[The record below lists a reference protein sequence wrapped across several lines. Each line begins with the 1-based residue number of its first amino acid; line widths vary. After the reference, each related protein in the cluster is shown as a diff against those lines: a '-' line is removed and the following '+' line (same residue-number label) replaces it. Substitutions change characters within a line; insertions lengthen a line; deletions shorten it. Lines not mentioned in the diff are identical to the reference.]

1 MDFLLAMTLPASWQI
16 AVVLALLLVAV
27 LLFSREN
34 VPVDLSTLILL
45 LVLIGTGVLSAR
57 EAFAGFS
64 SDIIIML
71 ASIFVLSGALQETG
85 VLDALGSR
93 LLKVATG
100 SENRLVLV
108 LTSVISGLSAF
119 MNNTVVTAMFV
130 GPVMG
135 LAQKAKVSPSKMLI
149 PLAYASILGGTCTLI
164 GTSTNIAVSNF
175 IAGQNLKPLGLFE
188 ITPIGLIL
196 VAVGIAYLVLVARHI
211 LPSNP
216 EESLTEDFAIRSYL
230 SEIVVMPGSHL
241 IGQKAFES
249 DLSKL
254 DFRILKIM
262 RGTQSLTP
270 HSDTSSLSG
279 L

>member
-135 LAQKAKVSPSKMLI
+135 LAQKA
-149 PLAYASILGGTCTLI
+149 
-164 GTSTNIAVSNF
+164 
-175 IAGQNLKPLGLFE
+175 
-188 ITPIGLIL
+188 
-196 VAVGIAYLVLVARHI
+196 
-211 LPSNP
+211 
-216 EESLTEDFAIRSYL
+216 
-230 SEIVVMPGSHL
+230 
-241 IGQKAFES
+241 
-249 DLSKL
+249 
-254 DFRILKIM
+254 
-262 RGTQSLTP
+262 
-270 HSDTSSLSG
+270 
-279 L
+279 